1 MIDLDCRIKSG
12 NDKKKI
18 CLIWI
23 AGSMPGDDNKKT
35 QPDNDLHGRRA
46 AHPKWIFYEMFLRHH
61 NRSPGCGC
69 YIKGI

>member
-23 AGSMPGDDNKKT
+23 AGSKPGDDNKKT
-35 QPDNDLHGRRA
+35 QPAMTCMQARGTPEVD
-46 AHPKWIFYEMFLRHH
+46 FL
-61 NRSPGCGC
+61 
-69 YIKGI
+69 

>member
-23 AGSMPGDDNKKT
+23 AGSKPGDDNKKT
-35 QPDNDLHGRRA
+35 QPAMTCMAGARHTRSGFSMRC
-46 AHPKWIFYEMFLRHH
+46 FRHH